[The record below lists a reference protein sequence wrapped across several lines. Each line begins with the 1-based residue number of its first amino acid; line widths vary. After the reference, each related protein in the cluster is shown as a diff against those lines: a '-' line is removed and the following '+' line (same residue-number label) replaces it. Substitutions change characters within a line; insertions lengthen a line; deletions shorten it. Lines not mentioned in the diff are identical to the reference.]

1 MQASQVSAPGCYL
14 LSVICYLF
22 LLSCQTD
29 INTIELFQPE
39 KLPTESAKN
48 VEVIYSDSGKVK
60 IKLFGPQLDRYEV
73 PVKLFKMPEGVY
85 LEFYNDSGKVKSWL
99 RADYGVS
106 YEVEEKMEAKR
117 NVIVMNEKG
126 EKLETE
132 HLIWSRKDG
141 MIFTDDTVR
150 ITRQDEIVVA
160 DGIRASEDFS
170 EYTLG
175 PTIGTYY
182 IDAMPGDST
191 PKQDE

>member
-1 MQASQVSAPGCYL
+1 MMSRAGYQITFSL
-14 LSVICYLF
+14 LILCVVFFS
-22 LLSCQTD
+22 SCQTD
-29 INTIELFQPE
+29 ISTVDLFQPE
-39 KLPTESAKN
+39 KLPSESAKN

-60 IKLFGPQLDRYEV
+60 VKLFGPQLDRYEV
-73 PVKLFKMPEGVY
+73 PVKLFRMTEGVY
-85 LEFYNDSGKVKSWL
+85 LEFYDDSAKVKSWL

-106 YEVEEKMEAKR
+106 YEAEEKMEAKR

-132 HLIWSRKDG
+132 HLTWSRKEG

-150 ITRQDEIVVA
+150 ITRKDEIVVA

-182 IDAMPGDST
+182 IDALPGDST
-191 PKQDE
+191 PKKDE